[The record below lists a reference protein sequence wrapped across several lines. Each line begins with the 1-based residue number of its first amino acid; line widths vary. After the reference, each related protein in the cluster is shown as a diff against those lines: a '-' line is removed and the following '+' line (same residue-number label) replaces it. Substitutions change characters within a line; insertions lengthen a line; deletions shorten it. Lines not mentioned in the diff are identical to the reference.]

1 MITKINARYLKFE
14 GDVDDLE
21 TVSVY
26 MVTEPKIGGTE
37 ESENPGPSSEPDSS
51 SSTDPDSG
59 TSSYDPGD
67 ISSEPGNLPSQK
79 EAQARS
85 SRNQAPHRITSH
97 YWRFVALYGDWADS
111 SFGNDWSCL
120 PGGPQKAEKLRKAD
134 EQKVEIW
141 NSKMRQSRFRPLFLC

>member
-1 MITKINARYLKFE
+1 MQQSFEADGDSVNIMITKINARYLKFE

-67 ISSEPGNLPSQK
+67 ISSEPGNSSEPEGSSSQIIEESGSSQDNGPTTGDSLPYTVIGLTAVLGMIGVACLVVLEQRSKFGTQK
-79 EAQARS
+79 
-85 SRNQAPHRITSH
+85 
-97 YWRFVALYGDWADS
+97 
-111 SFGNDWSCL
+111 
-120 PGGPQKAEKLRKAD
+120 
-134 EQKVEIW
+134 
-141 NSKMRQSRFRPLFLC
+141 